1 MQFKHWVNE
10 NVFRYDPQ
18 GNIKPE
24 LLLQLAAIRRD
35 PRFAQYGDDQIEM
48 MLLHHTVKEV
58 LAYGPEKSLERYN
71 DLSILDGLLGDT

>member
-48 MLLHHTVKEV
+48 MLLHHTLTMTELVLNIHALLVVRLCVKIV
-58 LAYGPEKSLERYN
+58 VG
-71 DLSILDGLLGDT
+71 